1 MDVEHGHGTGLPA
14 GLSPARRQLLAALA
28 TLALAQAELAAAFP
42 QAWRGTG
49 ADAYAQVL
57 GGLLYHAQTVGAA
70 LRAAD
75 LTAAAADREQ
85 EAARGWAGP
94 G

>member
-1 MDVEHGHGTGLPA
+1 MDVEHGPGSGPPG
-14 GLSPARRQLLAALA
+14 GLSPARRQLLGALA
-28 TLALAQAELAAAFP
+28 ALALAQAELAAAFP
-42 QAWRGTG
+42 QTWRGTG
-49 ADAYAQVL
+49 ADAYAQAL
-57 GGLLYHAQTVGAA
+57 GGLLHHAHAAGAG

-85 EAARGWAGP
+85 AAARGWAGT

>member
-1 MDVEHGHGTGLPA
+1 MDVEHGPGSGPPA

-28 TLALAQAELAAAFP
+28 SLALAQAELAAAFP
-42 QAWRGTG
+42 RGWRGPG

-57 GGLLYHAQTVGAA
+57 GGLFHHAQAAGAG

-85 EAARGWAGP
+85 EAARGWVGAG
-94 G
+94 